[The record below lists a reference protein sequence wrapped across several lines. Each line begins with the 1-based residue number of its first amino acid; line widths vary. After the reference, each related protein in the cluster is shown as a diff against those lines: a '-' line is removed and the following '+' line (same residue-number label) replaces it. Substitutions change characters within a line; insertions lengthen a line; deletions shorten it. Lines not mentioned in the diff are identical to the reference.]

1 MNDELFS
8 KLYQCTVERTY
19 RKVNIFSQVPMYV
32 GPKSN
37 QLPFQQE
44 DVVAIY
50 MPESRVDKL
59 ICEATKSER
68 EREIRKQNPQLNEL
82 YIQYQMMLNLYK

>member
-8 KLYQCTVERTY
+8 QLYKCTIERTY
-19 RKVNIFSQVPMYV
+19 RKVNIFSQLPMYI
-32 GPKSN
+32 GPSN
-37 QLPFQQE
+37 DQLPYKQE
-44 DVVAIY
+44 DVIAIY
-50 MPESRVDKL
+50 MPESQVDEL
-59 ICEATKSER
+59 ISEATKSER